1 MASTHP
7 TKIPGRWREGFSLD
21 YHTISSDFIGHDEYG
36 HPRYDTKRSEL
47 GELLYRLKY
56 GQDKGVIDEIVDAA
70 AAFVKSWAPKVG
82 LILPV
87 PPSRARS
94 QQPVLLLA
102 EALGN
107 RLNLPV
113 RPGAVAR
120 TKPVPE
126 LKDVYEYGARVK
138 LLQGVHTVDLDA
150 TAGQI
155 ILLFDDLF
163 RSGATMNA
171 VTDVL
176 YEQGKAGEVYAL
188 TIARTRSKT

>member
-7 TKIPGRWREGFSLD
+7 AKIPGRWREGFSLD

-56 GQDKGVIDEIVDAA
+56 AQDTAVIDEIADAA
-70 AAFVKSWAPKVG
+70 AKFLESWAPKVG
-82 LILPV
+82 LIVPV
-87 PPSRARS
+87 PPSRARP

-102 EALGN
+102 EALGK

-113 RPGAVAR
+113 RPGGVAR
-120 TKPVPE
+120 IKPVPE

-138 LLQGVHTVDLDA
+138 LLQGVHTADPA
-150 TAGQI
+150 
-155 ILLFDDLF
+155 
-163 RSGATMNA
+163 
-171 VTDVL
+171 
-176 YEQGKAGEVYAL
+176 
-188 TIARTRSKT
+188 